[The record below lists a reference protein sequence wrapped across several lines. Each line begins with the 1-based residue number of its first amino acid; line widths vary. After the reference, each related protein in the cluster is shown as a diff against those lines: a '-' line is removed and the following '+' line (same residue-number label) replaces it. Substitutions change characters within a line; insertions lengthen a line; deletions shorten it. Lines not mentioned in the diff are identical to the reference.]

1 MSQSLNNQ
9 LLLLRDPLNPL
20 LKKMRQKSPWT
31 YFHSLLVWEVAY
43 FACLNFNNTNPLLA
57 MVWARF
63 HDIWKM
69 IQPFAY
75 AENQED
81 WDYPFMPEII
91 ETHVSHWVDMAKA
104 FNLPDEVAR
113 FIVTHHWTA
122 NCPSNKWEEMKRYAL
137 SEKPITVEET
147 LVMLADSSE
156 AAVRSLLQECTKSNI
171 AKIVRKVFYEKEQND
186 QLTNSVLLSAD
197 FKQVEDDFI
206 DSFYYVYHR
215 RFATEK
221 KDKY

>member
-1 MSQSLNNQ
+1 MSSLNDQ
-9 LLLLRDPLNPL
+9 LLKLRDPLHPL

-43 FACLNFNNTNPLLA
+43 YACLNFDNTNPLLTL
-57 MVWARF
+57 VWGLF

-81 WDYPFMPEII
+81 GDYPFMPEII
-91 ETHVSHWVDMAKA
+91 KTHVSEWLQMARA
-104 FNLPDEVAR
+104 FNLPEEVVR
-113 FIVTHHWTA
+113 FISTHHWTSFS
-122 NCPSNKWEEMKRYAL
+122 PIEKWEMQKVYEL
-137 SEKPITVEET
+137 SEKPVSVEET
-147 LVMLADSSE
+147 LVMLADSCE
-156 AAVRSLLQECTKSNI
+156 AAVRSMMTKCTKENI
-171 AKIVRKVFYEKEQND
+171 AEIVWNVFLEKEKKD

-206 DSFYYVYHR
+206 DSFYFVYHR
-215 RFATEK
+215 RYATERK
-221 KDKY
+221 QIS